1 MCRSSGS
8 AREHAGR
15 VASQH
20 ADADC
25 VVSQHAVA
33 IRLFFANVGQT
44 NDMWTGQNALQH
56 AGRFA
61 RTVEHLMID
70 YKADVLWLCEVG
82 HHTDGLR
89 GSKYTPKE
97 MLLESGEASRLM
109 EHKINSIL
117 STTSGLT

>member
-1 MCRSSGS
+1 MSRSSGS

-20 ADADC
+20 AAADC
-25 VVSQHAVA
+25 VASQHAVA

-44 NDMWTGQNALQH
+44 KDMWTGKNALQH

-89 GSKYTPKE
+89 GSQLIPKGV
-97 MLLESGEASRLM
+97 LLESAEAPRLM
-109 EHKINSIL
+109 AIKDQLHE
-117 STTSGLT
+117 TSSLT